1 MNDSSIEENNNEE
14 YKLNSVIEES
24 NKINS
29 SNKGT
34 GDDFDIIYKNDP
46 MTKAKIKYI
55 KSKDPF
61 LLNDKEITYRLIQL
75 SLNESGK
82 KLIVIPGFS
91 KKSYSW
97 TIGRINRFLKDYS
110 SKFIIYSDVYI
121 FMLDEV
127 KLLQKEL
134 GTKEFYKNKINY
146 QVGNHINAMISSLFK
161 NDEISIIGRS
171 AGGDISLMLRNENIK
186 DLHLASVG
194 TSNEVL
200 ENFLNSEINIPF
212 KLYFHNND
220 DTVPIEE
227 AEERIKLIKDI
238 GYSNWV
244 YTVIYN
250 NDKTSGKTHRIH
262 KELIYNLL

>member
-1 MNDSSIEENNNEE
+1 MSDSSIEENSNEE
-14 YKLNSVIEES
+14 YKLDSVIEES

-29 SNKGT
+29 SDKGT
-34 GDDFDIIYKNDP
+34 GDDFDIIYENDP
-46 MTKAKIKYI
+46 MTEAKIKYI

-110 SKFIIYSDVYI
+110 SKFTIYSDVYI

-127 KLLQKEL
+127 KIVQSEL

-146 QVGNHINAMISSLFK
+146 QVGGHINAIINSLFK

-200 ENFLNSEINIPF
+200 KNFIGQVNIPL

-227 AEERIKLIKDI
+227 AEERIKLIKDM

-250 NDKTSGKTHRIH
+250 NLNSSGQTHRIH
-262 KELIYNLL
+262 KELIQSL